1 MSEKFVKAAE
11 ELLDGAHAAAN
22 REGIGRLK
30 AENRLVGEACE
41 QVAELSE
48 AGHMSESE
56 MNALADQLSDALARY
71 TKTDLKSEFKE
82 HYAETGGE
90 GVRFDDV
97 LETRL
102 ERLQTVHSTDAKQGT
117 VWRWHFSD
125 GVQLETETSKDG
137 GRKHYDWK
145 SFKRDYFDSLI
156 SLNKGERI
164 AKPSADLRDPE
175 AWQDWIDGLIL
186 ENSEPVEHVGP
197 RTESVRM
204 LRDYVS
210 RNVAYLNMKDMRD
223 RAGVWV
229 DAEVADDADAIADGG
244 VSELRIPLEQVQ
256 RVCDQTGVSTRGL
269 QIELEARGV
278 THEDTNGVS
287 GATYIDGKRVPYW
300 AFDPSFAEPEEIID
314 EPKSPAE
321 KARER
326 EEEAMDDERTA
337 VGAVEGEED
346 GKDDGGASPAPPSPH
361 TGPDEETEDDY
372 EPGLTGTHGR
382 DPDEVEDD
390 E

>member
-1 MSEKFVKAAE
+1 MSEEFVEAAE
-11 ELLDGAHAAAN
+11 ELLDEAHAAAN
-22 REGIGRLK
+22 REGISRLK

-41 QVAELSE
+41 RVAELSE
-48 AGHMSESE
+48 GGHMSESE
-56 MNALADQLSDALARY
+56 MNALADQLSDVLARY
-71 TKTDLKSEFKE
+71 TKTDLKTEFKE
-82 HYAETGGE
+82 HYSETGGE
-90 GVRFDDV
+90 GVPFDEL

-102 ERLQTVHSTDAKQGT
+102 QRLQTVHSTDAKQGT
-117 VWRWHFSD
+117 VWRWHFND

-156 SLNKGERI
+156 SLDKGQRI
-164 AKPSADLRDPE
+164 AKPSTDLRDPE

-186 ENSEPVEHVGP
+186 DHSEPVEHVGP
-197 RTESVRM
+197 RTEAVRV

-229 DAEVADDADAIADGG
+229 DRDIADGVDAIADGG
-244 VSELRIPLEQVQ
+244 VTELRIPLEQIQ

-269 QIELEARGV
+269 QIELEARGG

-300 AFDPSFAEPEEIID
+300 AFDPSFADPEEVVA

-326 EEEAMDDERTA
+326 EEKAVDEGRTT
-337 VGAVEGEED
+337 VGAVESEEGEEHQ
-346 GKDDGGASPAPPSPH
+346 SPTPPRPNID
-361 TGPDEETEDDY
+361 PDEETEDDY
-372 EPGLTGTHGR
+372 EPGLTKTHGR
-382 DPDEVEDD
+382 DPDEVNDD